1 MSRKTA
7 RRVAGTL
14 GCLLA
19 ITLAGAPTA
28 MAQGQS
34 GTTLSATKTATGHT
48 LRTFTWTITK
58 SVTPAGW
65 NLFSGD
71 TGTSEYTIAV
81 TKTGFSDSGLVD
93 GSVCVTNAGAVNTEN
108 LAIVDEVEYKTGSGQ
123 YQTLLEQAVDISAK
137 PVLAPGESYC
147 YPYSIGF
154 TPVPGANYRNT
165 AHVTIT
171 NHSGHLGEAFG
182 PEPKAGFSLPSQPDV
197 FVNATIHVLDSNGSS
212 WTFTDS
218 GNVSYPKTF
227 ACAGDAG
234 VHTNTA
240 TIAETGQSASAAVNV
255 TCYQQVVAKD
265 ASTSFT
271 RTYQWTVDKT
281 ADQSALTLAL
291 GQSFTVNYAVTA
303 NANYTDANF
312 AVQGN
317 ITVFNP
323 APIRALLTEVADVVS
338 PSLGV
343 NVTCGTGFP
352 HLLPAGGT
360 LQCSYAGPLPDN
372 TSRLNTA
379 TVTLQKFTYA
389 ATGAATP
396 TGTTSWSAMAGVDF
410 SAATIIHVDRCAAFE
425 DTLQG
430 SLGNLCFGEA
440 TLPYAFSYAY
450 TVGPY
455 NTCGSYEVTNVASF
469 AGTDTGTGGSDPW
482 VLNVSVPCQTG
493 CTLTQGYWKTHSSYG
508 PAPYDDTWALIG
520 EDTVFYQSGQSWY
533 QVLWTSP
540 KGGNAYYILAHQF
553 IAARLNLLNGAASTS
568 PVDEALAWAHTFFST
583 YTPTSQLS
591 RSTRNLAL
599 TYAALLDQYNNGLAV
614 GGPPHCSE

>member
-1 MSRKTA
+1 MMNRTVFKV
-7 RRVAGTL
+7 VASV
-14 GCLLA
+14 GCLLV
-19 ITLAGAPTA
+19 TLFASAPRAT
-28 MAQGQS
+28 AQGQS
-34 GTTLSATKTATGHT
+34 GTTLTASKTATGHT
-48 LRTFTWTITK
+48 VRTFSWGIAK
-58 SVTPAGW
+58 SATPTGW
-65 NLFSGD
+65 SLFSGD
-71 TGTSEYTIAV
+71 TGTSEYTVTV
-81 TKTGFSDSGLVD
+81 TKTGFSDSGRVD

-123 YQTLLEQAVDISAK
+123 YQTLLERPVDTSAK
-137 PVLAPGESYC
+137 PVLAAGETYC
-147 YPYSIGF
+147 YPYSITF

-182 PEPKAGFSLPSQPDV
+182 PAPKAGFSLPSQPDV

-212 WTFTDS
+212 WTFSDS
-218 GNVSYPKTF
+218 GSVSYPKTF

-234 VHTNTA
+234 VHNNTA
-240 TIAETGQSASAAVNV
+240 TITETGQSASAAVTV
-255 TCYQQVVAKD
+255 ACYQLVVAKT
-265 ASTSFT
+265 AATSFT

-281 ADQSALTLAL
+281 ADQSALTLAP
-291 GQSFTVNYAVTA
+291 GQSFAVNYTVAA
-303 NANYTDANF
+303 SASYTDSNF
-312 AVQGN
+312 AVQGQ
-317 ITVFNP
+317 ISVLNP
-323 APIRALLTEVADVVS
+323 APVPALLTGVADVVS

-343 NVTCGTGFP
+343 NVTCGVTFP
-352 HLLPAGGT
+352 YLLAAGST
-360 LQCSYAGPLPDN
+360 LQCSYTGALPDN

-379 TVTLQKFTYA
+379 TVTLQNFAYA
-389 ATGAATP
+389 ASGAATP

-410 SAATIIHVDRCAAFE
+410 STATITPVDRCAAFE

-430 SLGNLCFGEA
+430 SLGTLCFGEA

-450 TVGPY
+450 SVGPY
-455 NTCGSYEVTNVASF
+455 NTCGNYELTNVASF
-469 AGTDTGTGGSDPW
+469 AGLDTGTGGSDPW
-482 VLNVSVPCQTG
+482 VLNVNVPCQTG
-493 CTLTQGYWKTHSSYG
+493 CTLSQGYWKTHSSYG

-520 EDTVFYQSGQSWY
+520 EDTTFYQSGKSWY

-568 PVDEALAWAHTFFST
+568 AVDEALAWAHSFFNT

-591 RSTRNLAL
+591 KSTRSLAL
-599 TYAALLDQYNNGLAV
+599 AYAALLDQYNNGLAV